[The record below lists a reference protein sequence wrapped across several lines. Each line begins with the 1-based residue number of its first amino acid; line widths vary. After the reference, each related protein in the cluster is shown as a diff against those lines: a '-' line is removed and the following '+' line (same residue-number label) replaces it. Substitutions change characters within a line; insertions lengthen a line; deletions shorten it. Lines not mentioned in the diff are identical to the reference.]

1 MNTDMSSTKVW
12 LTMTAE
18 GIVWR
23 DMDGKPCW
31 HSTHESAAQE
41 AEDDYMVRMAVWREE
56 DHDADDEPDP
66 IDEVVS
72 GVLNAD
78 GSITLDD
85 GYTIDINP

>member
-1 MNTDMSSTKVW
+1 MSSTKVW

-23 DMDGKPCW
+23 DESGLPTYHMHYSDAL
-31 HSTHESAAQE
+31 HEAQQ
-41 AEDDYMVRMAVWREE
+41 DYIDRSELWP
-56 DHDADDEPDP
+56 DADP

-72 GVLNAD
+72 GTLNDD

-85 GYTIDINP
+85 GYVITAQ